1 MPNLLPLS
9 QKAGQSSFAVRL
21 DMDSSKPSLSGKIEG
36 ITGSRIIG
44 NSVRYQIIW
53 DSLLGTRGIKTNESF

>member
-9 QKAGQSSFAVRL
+9 QKAAQSSFSVRL
-21 DMDSSKPSLSGKIEG
+21 DMECSKPSLCGRIEG

-53 DSLLGTRGIKTNESF
+53 DSLLGTRGVKTNERF